1 MEYELKFWTDD
12 EDRFRHISSLAEY
25 SLISQ
30 SDYPCNNVH
39 SLYFT
44 NDLDEFIEQKIE
56 SEFYKKKFRLRWYDN
71 SEIFWESKERFG
83 EKRAKSRSKVDLNIN
98 EIIQNR
104 PFIYKN
110 LQAIIGVS
118 YKRRRFIDPVLN
130 CRVNIDSDLKIT
142 YFDKTRL
149 PQPIFSNELNK
160 FVIEAKC
167 SNKIIAL
174 NTLKKFDIDYANS
187 FSKSVYAIQ
196 LLKHNQLS
204 RNKNAVYGLL
214 SSDGY

>member
-1 MEYELKFWTDD
+1 M
-12 EDRFRHISSLAEY
+12 
-25 SLISQ
+25 
-30 SDYPCNNVH
+30 
-39 SLYFT
+39 
-44 NDLDEFIEQKIE
+44 
-56 SEFYKKKFRLRWYDN
+56 
-71 SEIFWESKERFG
+71 
-83 EKRAKSRSKVDLNIN
+83 NIN